1 MLRQDNITRENT
13 IKRKHLIN
21 SLITGLI
28 IGAIAG
34 TPIGW
39 FAHRFY
45 YQQRL
50 AEILLC
56 RENNRNQPAA
66 VVDSICGTRF

>member
-1 MLRQDNITRENT
+1 MLSEDTVAEGNT
-13 IKRKHLIN
+13 IKRKHLVS

-28 IGAIAG
+28 IGTIVG

-39 FAHRFY
+39 YAHGFF

-50 AEILLC
+50 AQILLC
-56 RENNRNQPAA
+56 REQHRNQPAT
-66 VVDSICGTRF
+66 VVDSICGAAF

>member
-1 MLRQDNITRENT
+1 MVTKTTATRTNT
-13 IKRKHLIN
+13 IKRKHLVY

-34 TPIGW
+34 TPLGW
-39 FAHRFY
+39 IAHRYY

-50 AEILLC
+50 AQFLLC
-56 RENNRNQPAA
+56 REQNRNQPAA
-66 VVDSICGTRF
+66 YVDSICGRSF

>member
-1 MLRQDNITRENT
+1 MVTQTAGTRSNS
-13 IKRKHLIN
+13 IKRKHLVY

-34 TPIGW
+34 TPLGW
-39 FAHRFY
+39 IAHRYY

-50 AEILLC
+50 AQFLLC
-56 RENNRNQPAA
+56 QEQNRNQPAA
-66 VVDSICGTRF
+66 YVDSICGRSF

>member
-1 MLRQDNITRENT
+1 MVTQSTTNRSNY
-13 IKRKHLIN
+13 IKRKHLVY

-34 TPIGW
+34 APLGW
-39 FAHRFY
+39 LTHRYY

-50 AEILLC
+50 AQFLLC
-56 RENNRNQPAA
+56 REQNRNQPAA
-66 VVDSICGTRF
+66 YVDSICGRSF